1 MKNLIALLSL
11 LVIAQ
16 ATGMAQNKNKTDNT
30 PQLIVKGLPDNEY
43 TITPKDYY
51 LFKGCVNQIQ
61 ITAKDTTRIAEITIS
76 NGTIKRTGT
85 AHSYEISEL
94 NAGIAMLSIYEKGP
108 KGKKLLVKNKQYTVT
123 DFPKLKYAG
132 VRCDSAIS
140 SFMLCGGLFMAQDK
154 ETKMRTPVMSF
165 KMDIVEDNQLK
176 IDSTNSNKLSKSMRK
191 YVSGLKTGSLVY
203 MTDIKYKLPDQSV
216 HTVPVFRL
224 FIVNKEGQT
233 VGF

>member
-76 NGTIKRTGT
+76 NGTIKRTGI

-108 KGKKLLVKNKQYTVT
+108 KGKKLLVKY
-123 DFPKLKYAG
+123 
-132 VRCDSAIS
+132 
-140 SFMLCGGLFMAQDK
+140 
-154 ETKMRTPVMSF
+154 
-165 KMDIVEDNQLK
+165 
-176 IDSTNSNKLSKSMRK
+176 
-191 YVSGLKTGSLVY
+191 
-203 MTDIKYKLPDQSV
+203 
-216 HTVPVFRL
+216 
-224 FIVNKEGQT
+224 
-233 VGF
+233 